1 MSAAWY
7 WDASAIISAVLQDQH
22 SPAALR
28 WLRPEAKHIVS
39 SVARHFSLGRS
50 RWSLVGGLRLAA
62 AGARS
67 ARGASKLPRLAW
79 SETQAVIAR
88 AERAGNASA
97 ARAARAHLDEGYWQF
112 IATAPAFEIVPALAQ
127 RWALRGADLWHLSL
141 AMTLRAQLPE
151 LRLLT
156 FDIQLAEAAA
166 GEGLAPPRK

>member
-1 MSAAWY
+1 
-7 WDASAIISAVLQDQH
+7 
-22 SPAALR
+22 
-28 WLRPEAKHIVS
+28 
-39 SVARHFSLGRS
+39 
-50 RWSLVGGLRLAA
+50 
-62 AGARS
+62 
-67 ARGASKLPRLAW
+67 
-79 SETQAVIAR
+79 VIAR